1 MIATS
6 TALLLAGVA
15 AAGGTAAS
23 AAMSSSAAKNAAKV
37 QGRATDAALQFERE
51 REAQRRKEYDDAMV
65 LQKQQ
70 WEARQ
75 RTRQALARRYGFDLP
90 TYEAP
95 PAGGSPTAPSTS
107 QPKLS
112 LGAMMGAQ
120 PNDPTRLEASLSD
133 AGPAGAEPAM
143 PQTLGD
149 LAGWEQWQKYGLS

>member
-1 MIATS
+1 MPAAVVIPAIA
-6 TALLLAGVA
+6 ALAG
-15 AAGGTAAS
+15 AGIS
-23 AAMSSSAAKNAAKV
+23 AYSSSSASKSAS
-37 QGRATDAALQFERE
+37 RSTDRALQFERE
-51 REAQRRKEYDDAMV
+51 REAQRRKEYDDAMA

-95 PAGGSPTAPSTS
+95 PAGGVSSAPSTS

-133 AGPAGAEPAM
+133 AGPAGADPAM

-149 LAGWEQWQKYGLS
+149 LAGWEQWQRYGLS